1 MLRLA
6 YRPPLD
12 WDAVLAYLSARAIPG
27 VEAVEGNAYRRVARA
42 GDAVGVVEVEP
53 APDRP
58 ALLVRA
64 TPSLLCDAAGVARR
78 VRDVFDLDC
87 DPLAVA
93 GALGAD
99 PVLGR
104 LLRRRPGLRIPGAW
118 DGFEVAVRAILGQ
131 QVTVRGASA
140 LAGRLVRAHGE
151 PLAEPDGALTH
162 AFPRPAALVRDDLVE
177 IGLPSAAR
185 GRAIAAL
192 AAACAD
198 GLELG
203 PAADPDAARVALVA
217 LPGVGQWTADY
228 VAMRA
233 LRDPDAFPA
242 ADLGLRRALAV
253 DGRDATAREA
263 ERRAEAWRP
272 WRAYAALHLWQGLGD
287 DAALAQPRETTTA
300 AVA

>member
-1 MLRLA
+1 M
-6 YRPPLD
+6 
-12 WDAVLAYLSARAIPG
+12 
-27 VEAVEGNAYRRVARA
+27 EGAAYRRVARA
-42 GDAVGVVEVEP
+42 GDAIGVVEVAP
-53 APDRP
+53 APDRH
-58 ALLVRA
+58 ALLVQA
-64 TPSLLCDAAGVARR
+64 TPSLLCDAAGVVRR

-87 DPLAVA
+87 DPLAVS
-93 GALGAD
+93 GVLGGD
-99 PVLGR
+99 PTLGR

-140 LAGRLVRAHGE
+140 LAGRLVRTHGE

-203 PAADPDAARVALVA
+203 PAADP
-217 LPGVGQWTADY
+217 
-228 VAMRA
+228 
-233 LRDPDAFPA
+233 
-242 ADLGLRRALAV
+242 LRRAPRSWRCRAWGSGRQTTSRCARSAIPTRSRRPTSGCAARWRV

-287 DAALAQPRETTTA
+287 DAALPAETATA